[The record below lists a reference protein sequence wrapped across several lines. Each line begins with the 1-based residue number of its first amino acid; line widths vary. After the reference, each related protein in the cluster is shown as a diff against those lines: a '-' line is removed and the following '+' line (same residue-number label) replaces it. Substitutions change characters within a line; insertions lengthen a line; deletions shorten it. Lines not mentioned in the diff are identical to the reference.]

1 MKAIHR
7 LIDVL
12 EQYRPLFLA
21 RTRREKVLFAAF
33 IAAIVLVW
41 AGSLPGRF
49 GDTLRDLTLARE
61 SIARQNVWFDG
72 RERIEADYTRALES
86 LNPDLFPPRQQAVA
100 QLESHARQVGLTKLN
115 IDPSKSTRSDRL
127 TFHTINVS
135 FDRVNF
141 TKVAEFQ
148 RAVAAAL
155 PSVNLKSI
163 VLSAPSRAPGAAE
176 INARLTYEAIEY
188 TQ

>member
-1 MKAIHR
+1 MKTLAR
-7 LIDVL
+7 LIDLL

-49 GDTLRDLTLARE
+49 GDTLRDLDLARE
-61 SIARQNVWFDG
+61 SLRRQDVWFDD
-72 RERIEADYTRALES
+72 RARIEADYARALES
-86 LNPDLFPPRQQAVA
+86 LNPELFPPRQQAVA
-100 QLESHARQVGLTKLN
+100 QLESHARQVGLTPDISHSN
-115 IDPSKSTRSDRL
+115 STKSDRL
-127 TFHTINVS
+127 TFHTVNVS
-135 FDRVNF
+135 FNRVNF

-155 PSVNLKSI
+155 PSVNLKSV

-188 TQ
+188 IQ

>member
-1 MKAIHR
+1 MKALAR
-7 LIDVL
+7 LIDLL

-61 SIARQNVWFDG
+61 SIQRQNVWFDG
-72 RERIEADYTRALES
+72 RERIEADYARALES
-86 LNPDLFPPRQQAVA
+86 LNPALFPPRQQAVA
-100 QLESHARQVGLTKLN
+100 QLEAHARQTGLTPK
-115 IDPSKSTRSDRL
+115 IDPSTSTRSDRL
-127 TFHTINVS
+127 AFHIINVS
-135 FDRVNF
+135 FDRVSF

-155 PSVNLKSI
+155 PSVNLKSVVI
-163 VLSAPSRAPGAAE
+163 SSPSRAPGAAE

-188 TQ
+188 TH